1 MLLPLQNDPLLSSLY
16 RLPKGKPTSP
26 VTSTSASKSTTI
38 SSFKT
43 QQIDV
48 RTIALQ
54 SFRDQ
59 IILPARPL
67 LHDRLTSM
75 HEQSHGSL
83 YRPKLQQM

>member
-1 MLLPLQNDPLLSSLY
+1 MIYSYLHYIELVLQNSEI
-16 RLPKGKPTSP
+16 
-26 VTSTSASKSTTI
+26 ATI

-75 HEQSHGSL
+75 HEQRHGSL